1 VWQIMSSPVITVTPD
16 DRARHCMEL
25 MTAKRIRHLPVV
37 ESGTLVG
44 MISIGDCVRAVIEAQ
59 QHEIDAL
66 KRYIA
71 S

>member
-1 VWQIMSSPVITVTPD
+1 
-16 DRARHCMEL
+16 MEL
-25 MTAKRIRHLPVV
+25 MTARRIRHLPVL
-37 ESGTLVG
+37 EQGTLVG